1 MMMRLSRF
9 FLPVLK
15 EVPSDAVVLSHQ
27 LMLRAGMIHQTSAGI
42 YAWLPLGL
50 RVLQKI
56 EQIVSKEQD
65 KIGAQKIILPT
76 LQSADLWIKSG
87 RYEGYGKEMLR
98 MKDRHDRDLLYSPTA
113 EEIVTDIFQHHIKS
127 YKQLPQTLYQIHW
140 KFRDE
145 IRPRFGVMRGREFLM
160 KDAYSFDIDFE
171 SSKRTY
177 EAMYEAYLRTFDAMD
192 LQAIP
197 VKADTGPIGGDL
209 SHEFHIMAPTGE
221 STIYYDAAFQDVP
234 VHERTFERLS
244 SLYAAADEMHDPNGC
259 PAERLKS
266 SKGIEIGHIFHFG
279 TKYSEPLG
287 AKVMGTDGTM
297 VTVQMGSY
305 GIGVGRLVA
314 AIIEAHHDDHG
325 IVWPTSVA
333 PFDLG
338 LLTMKQG
345 EQSLDNTA
353 NDLYQLCQNMG
364 MDVLFDDRFERP
376 GTKFATMDLV
386 GIPLQVVVG
395 HKTISEGVFEVKVR
409 KTGERHLFSKTE
421 LENFLSTWQKPL
433 KKN

>member
-1 MMMRLSRF
+1 MRLSHF
-9 FLPVLK
+9 FLPTLK

-50 RVLQKI
+50 RVLQNI
-56 EQIVSKEQD
+56 EHIVSREQD

-98 MKDRHDRDLLYSPTA
+98 IKDRHDRDLLYSPTA
-113 EEIVTDIFQHHIKS
+113 EEIVTDIFQSHIKS
-127 YKQLPQTLYQIHW
+127 YKNLPQILYQIHW

-160 KDAYSFDIDFE
+160 KDAYSFDRDFE

-221 STIYYDAAFQDVP
+221 STIYYDAAFEDVP
-234 VHERTFERLS
+234 LNERTFTTLS
-244 SLYAAADEMHDPNGC
+244 SMYAAADEMHDPAVC
-259 PAERLKS
+259 PLQNDRLKS

-279 TKYSEPLG
+279 TKYSDPLG
-287 AKVMGTDGTM
+287 AKVMGADGKM
-297 VTVQMGSY
+297 VTVHMGSY

-345 EQSLDNTA
+345 EEALDSVASN
-353 NDLYQLCQNMG
+353 LYHACQNMG
-364 MDVLFDDRFERP
+364 FDVLFDDRFERP
-376 GTKFATMDLV
+376 GTKFADMDLI
-386 GIPLQVVVG
+386 GIPLQIVMG
-395 HKTISEGVFEVKVR
+395 NKTLSDGTFEVKVR
-409 KTGERHLFSKTE
+409 KTGERHLFSKEE
-421 LENFLSTWQKPL
+421 LENFLSTWKKHL

>member
-1 MMMRLSRF
+1 MRLSQF
-9 FLPVLK
+9 FLPTLK
-15 EVPSDAVVLSHQ
+15 EVPSDAVVLSHK
-27 LMLRAGMIHQTSAGI
+27 LMLRAGMVHQTSSGI

-56 EQIVSKEQD
+56 EKIVSREQD

-98 MKDRHDRDLLYSPTA
+98 IKDRHDRDLLYSPTA
-113 EEIVTDIFQHHIKS
+113 EEIVTDIFQQHIKS
-127 YKQLPQTLYQIHW
+127 YKQLPQVLYQIHW

-145 IRPRFGVMRGREFLM
+145 MRPRFGVMRGREFLM

-192 LQAIP
+192 LHAIP

-209 SHEFHIMAPTGE
+209 SHEFHVMAPTGE
-221 STIYYDAAFQDVP
+221 STIYYDAAFEDVP
-234 VHERTFERLS
+234 GHERTFARLS
-244 SLYAAADEMHDPNGC
+244 SLYAAADEMHDPMTC
-259 PAERLKS
+259 PLKSEHLKS

-287 AKVMGTDGTM
+287 AKVMGPDGSLI
-297 VTVQMGSY
+297 TVQMGSY

-314 AIIEAHHDDHG
+314 AIIEAHHDDYG
-325 IVWPTSVA
+325 IVWPRSVS
-333 PFDLG
+333 PFDMG
-338 LLTMKQG
+338 LLTMKHGDQLLDSMG
-345 EQSLDNTA
+345 E
-353 NDLYQLCQNMG
+353 DLYHSCQNRG
-364 MDVLFDDRFERP
+364 LEVLFDDRHERP
-376 GTKFATMDLV
+376 GTKFADMDLI
-386 GIPLQVVVG
+386 GIPLQVVIG
-395 HKTISEGVFEVKVR
+395 NKTMTDGAFEVKVR
-409 KTGERHLFSKTE
+409 KTGERHVFSKTE
-421 LENFLSTWQKPL
+421 LENFLTSWEKL
-433 KKN
+433 